1 MKHYVFTWS
10 ETRGGYNCLDASA
23 AGLPLVLASDH
34 DQALASLRAELAQVR
49 EENERLRKDAQRY
62 RWLRSLSDT
71 NQFEVYDMAKE
82 PLLLHTEYL
91 DAAIDAALKE
101 RT

>member
-49 EENERLRKDAQRY
+49 EENERLRKDAERY
-62 RWLRSLSDT
+62 RWLRTQDWVFHCLEERMDLDYEGTDEDS
-71 NQFEVYDMAKE
+71 V
-82 PLLLHTEYL
+82 
-91 DAAIDAALKE
+91 DAATDAARE
-101 RT
+101 SR